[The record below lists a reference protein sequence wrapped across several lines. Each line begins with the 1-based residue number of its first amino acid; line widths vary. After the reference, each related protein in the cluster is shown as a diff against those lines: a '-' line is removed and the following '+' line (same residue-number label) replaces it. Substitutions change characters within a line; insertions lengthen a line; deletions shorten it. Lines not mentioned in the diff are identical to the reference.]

1 MATVVIINGSAC
13 DGSGDSMVTTAIVV
27 IAVVMV
33 VMLSLKVVRG
43 VSDCCVVMAMTM
55 GVIT

>member
-13 DGSGDSMVTTAIVV
+13 NGSGDSMVIMEIVV

-33 VMLSLKVVRG
+33 VVLSRMVVRG
-43 VSDCCVVMAMTM
+43 VSDCGMVMAMTM

>member
-13 DGSGDSMVTTAIVV
+13 KGSGDSMVTMAIVV
-27 IAVVMV
+27 IAVVVV
-33 VMLSLKVVRG
+33 VMLSLMVVRG
-43 VSDCCVVMAMTM
+43 VSDCGMVMAMTM

>member
-13 DGSGDSMVTTAIVV
+13 NGSSDSMVTREIVV

-33 VMLSLKVVRG
+33 VVLSRMVVRG
-43 VSDCCVVMAMTM
+43 VSDCGMVMAMTM

>member
-13 DGSGDSMVTTAIVV
+13 DGSSDSMVTMAIVV

-43 VSDCCVVMAMTM
+43 VSDCSVVMVMTM